1 MTPTPSLPAYVTPP
15 APTRSRSR
23 SQSRSRSRRHAW
35 IAAALCGLWVIE
47 GRLLSRGASYS
58 GQTGVGGGGHHA
70 HLVVWVAGLLV
81 AACVLPWAQLATRAV
96 VAVTV
101 SWSATGYLLTAGEH
115 LPVWGLT
122 ESAALLVLLGLTAWR
137 APVRAAVPLGIALAA
152 GVLAAPVRDADVLS
166 TTVVAYALVVAGVT
180 ALGLCLRY
188 RDAERA
194 HAVAAA
200 REAER
205 LELAGELHDFVA
217 HHVAAMTLMA
227 KATGSLT
234 EDARV
239 AASLR
244 DIQEAGDEAMT
255 SARRLLRVLHQD
267 QPHRRPLPGP
277 DRLTELVEEFRR
289 TSPGAPDVTLR
300 VDPGLDTG
308 RAPELAASVHRIVGE
323 ALSNVAKHSPDT
335 SDVRVTL
342 RGADGRLF
350 VSVRNDGR
358 RGAPHARRAPEESGG
373 LGLVGLTERADAI
386 GGSLTAGPVPGGGW
400 EVLAVLP
407 VRR

>member
-1 MTPTPSLPAYVTPP
+1 MTPTPSLPAHVTPRLRP
-15 APTRSRSR
+15 
-23 SQSRSRSRRHAW
+23 RHTW
-35 IAAALCGLWVIE
+35 LAAVLCGLWVIE
-47 GRLLSRGASYS
+47 GRLLSRGASYP
-58 GQTGVGGGGHHA
+58 GQAGGGHA
-70 HLVVWVAGLLV
+70 HLVVWAAGLLV
-81 AACVLPWAQLATRAV
+81 AACVLPWAQLGVRAV
-96 VAVTV
+96 AAVGV
-101 SWSATGYLLTAGEH
+101 SWSVTGYLLTAGEH

-122 ESAALLVLLGLTAWR
+122 ESAALLVLLAVVAWR
-137 APVRAAVPLGIALAA
+137 VPVRAAVPLGIALAA

-166 TTVVAYALVVAGVT
+166 TTVVAYALVVAGVA

-188 RDAERA
+188 RDAERER
-194 HAVAAA
+194 AVAAA

-205 LELAGELHDFVA
+205 LELAGELHDFVS

-244 DIQEAGDEAMT
+244 DIQVAGDEAMT
-255 SARRLLRVLHQD
+255 SARRLLRVLNQD
-267 QPHRRPLPGP
+267 QPHRRPLPDL
-277 DRLTELVEEFRR
+277 DRITDLVEDFRR

-300 VDPGLDTG
+300 VDPGLDDAG
-308 RAPELAASVHRIVGE
+308 PAPELAASVHRIVSE
-323 ALSNVAKHSPDT
+323 ALSNVTKHSPDT

-342 RGADGRLF
+342 RGTDERLF

-358 RGAPHARRAPEESGG
+358 RSASLAHRTPEDSGG